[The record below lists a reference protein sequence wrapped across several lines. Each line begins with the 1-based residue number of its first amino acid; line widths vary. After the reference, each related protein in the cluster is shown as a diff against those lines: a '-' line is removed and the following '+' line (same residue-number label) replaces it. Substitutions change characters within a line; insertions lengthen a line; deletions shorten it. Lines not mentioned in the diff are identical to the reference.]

1 MSSKYLTSL
10 VFIFQNIAQ
19 TAKNVKNVSKTLTER
34 QQLRAAST
42 FYHGMFDVKS
52 FSIPNH
58 VTRKKDL
65 SADTEYHEKLL
76 DFMGDK
82 DLICSEI
89 VVFGQEYKNGDLV
102 VINMENYDE
111 ARVGLIH
118 AIVIKMDKVYF
129 YCRAYRCVRSWL
141 QYFMVQS
148 MEDFSYF
155 VEYSDLKDFKP
166 LIKRGTSERFK
177 FMLHHRVSVKYV

>member
-1 MSSKYLTSL
+1 
-10 VFIFQNIAQ
+10 
-19 TAKNVKNVSKTLTER
+19 
-34 QQLRAAST
+34 
-42 FYHGMFDVKS
+42 MFDVKS

-166 LIKRGTSERFK
+166 LIKRGTSEKFK

>member
-1 MSSKYLTSL
+1 M
-10 VFIFQNIAQ
+10 
-19 TAKNVKNVSKTLTER
+19 
-34 QQLRAAST
+34 
-42 FYHGMFDVKS
+42 
-52 FSIPNH
+52 
-58 VTRKKDL
+58 
-65 SADTEYHEKLL
+65 
-76 DFMGDK
+76 
-82 DLICSEI
+82 
-89 VVFGQEYKNGDLV
+89 VFGQEYKIGDLL

-129 YCRAYRCVRSWL
+129 YCRAYKCVRSWL